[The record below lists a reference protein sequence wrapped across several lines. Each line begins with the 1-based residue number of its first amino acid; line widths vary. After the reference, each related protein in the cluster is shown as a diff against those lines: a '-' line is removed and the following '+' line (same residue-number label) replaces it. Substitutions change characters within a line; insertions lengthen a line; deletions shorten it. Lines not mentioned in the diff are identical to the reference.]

1 MGTFI
6 TKEEFI
12 EQTGFIEANIGTDNI
27 NDALELSATKLKQS
41 LFVKKKY
48 EFTTPDDKFKL
59 ETPLAD
65 YNGDN
70 TIDEDDINIYELD
83 EDDYTETDRNTN
95 ILNFKEK
102 YGYIIMDALY
112 PTNNRKLI
120 IESYIARFD
129 NDEMQQYIKRL
140 MILLASQYL
149 FNTISISKLQEG
161 ISSWNLNGV
170 SVTFDQSS
178 INTIKEEI
186 KKEIIQIYN
195 YCKPILEF
203 KTNFGFGNDDRN
215 RWGFDLRTPG
225 GNRYRRI

>member
-6 TKEEFI
+6 TKADFLK
-12 EQTGFIEANIGTDNI
+12 QTGFVEATVGADNI
-27 NDALELSATKLKQS
+27 TSALNIAFDKIRQS
-41 LFVKKKY
+41 LFVKKTY
-48 EFTTPDDKFKL
+48 EFTTPDDKFKI
-59 ETPLAD
+59 ETPIAD

-70 TIDEDDINIYELD
+70 SIDEDDINIFELD
-83 EDDYTETDRNTN
+83 ESDYTETDRNAK
-95 ILNFKEK
+95 ILTFREK

-112 PTNNRKLI
+112 PTYNRKLI
-120 IESYIARFD
+120 IEGYIARFD
-129 NDEMQQYIKRL
+129 NDEMQPYLKRL
-140 MILLASQYL
+140 MILFASEYL
-149 FNTISISKLQEG
+149 FNTIPFNKLQEG

-195 YCKPILEF
+195 FCKPILTD
-203 KTNFGFGNDDRN
+203 KVNFGFGNDDRN